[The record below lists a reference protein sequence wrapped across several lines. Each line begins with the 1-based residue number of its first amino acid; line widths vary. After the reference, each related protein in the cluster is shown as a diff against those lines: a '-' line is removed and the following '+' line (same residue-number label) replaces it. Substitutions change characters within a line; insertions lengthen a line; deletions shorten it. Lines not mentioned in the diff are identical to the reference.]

1 MNEAWKNGKKTLILG
16 LILVC
21 LPQSWAQIFF
31 SVISRWRIVK
41 HYSKLLSYKI
51 KKTLMNKA
59 WEKKK
64 KINFGL
70 HFGLFTPNFSPPEFF
85 HEFYLYE

>member
-1 MNEAWKNGKKTLILG
+1 
-16 LILVC
+16 
-21 LPQSWAQIFF
+21 
-31 SVISRWRIVK
+31 
-41 HYSKLLSYKI
+41 
-51 KKTLMNKA
+51 MNKA